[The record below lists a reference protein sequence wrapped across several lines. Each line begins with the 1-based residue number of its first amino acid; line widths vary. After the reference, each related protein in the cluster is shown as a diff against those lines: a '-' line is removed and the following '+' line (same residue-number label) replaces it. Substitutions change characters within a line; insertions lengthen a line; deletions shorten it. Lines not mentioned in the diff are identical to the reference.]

1 MNMSKAVTKQDVFDA
16 IEQLLAETGR
26 YTNQSIM
33 DLIGGS
39 SVTIQKYRREWER
52 EHREVVKKKTLSLKE
67 QELKKLSDVVAE
79 IISGRVTEISDS
91 YASEVQ
97 RSSDELE
104 KVAGDKENLAQEN
117 SEQLKEIEQLSSEN
131 QDLKARLKFLEDEH
145 ARSKAEIVEQYEQH
159 KKIVTEQLETAKKQY
174 ADNLEASRQD
184 NAILKS
190 ENTQLQMKLSDA
202 LSDVKVAAVRL
213 EEAQKNISRYQA
225 EISELKSEIRNL
237 RAPQQPQQLK
247 KKGKVEE
254 QPVDDKTGDL
264 LAEAEKP

>member
-52 EHREVVKKKTLSLKE
+52 EHREEVEKKTLSLKDQE
-67 QELKKLSDVVAE
+67 QKKLSAVVAE

-97 RSSDELE
+97 RLSDELE
-104 KVAGDKENLAQEN
+104 KVEGDKENLAQEN

-247 KKGKVEE
+247 KKAKVEE

-264 LAEAEKP
+264 LAEAEK